1 MSYLA
6 TLFTVLSI
14 IIVIAFIFWGI
25 PMLTREKKPSSIK
38 ALKERYGEPPGLLRS
53 LDYKD
58 LGWPGMP
65 GNFEGNSA
73 SSVSAHILRSAN

>member
-1 MSYLA
+1 MRYLA

-25 PMLTREKKPSSIK
+25 PMLTREKPSSIK
-38 ALKERYGEPPGLLRS
+38 GLKERYGEPPGLLRS
-53 LDYKD
+53 LDHKD
-58 LGWPGMP
+58 LRWPDMP
-65 GNFEGNSA
+65 GDFEGNSA

>member
-25 PMLTREKKPSSIK
+25 PMLTREKPSSIK
-38 ALKERYGEPPGLLRS
+38 TLKEQYGEPPGLLRS
-53 LDYKD
+53 LNHKD
-58 LGWPGMP
+58 LGWSDMP
-65 GNFEGNSA
+65 GDFEGNSA
-73 SSVSAHILRSAN
+73 SSVSAHTLRSAN